1 MKKQLSQE
9 LLNVFKSNLSLKNLN
24 LHEPTTEKND
34 LDNFKKCISK
44 NNIAIGNFVKK
55 FEDKISMLTKS
66 KYVVATNSGTSALHA
81 ALLSHNIGNG
91 DNVIIPSFTFI
102 ATANTVLGVNAEA
115 NFADIEDVTYGLN
128 PNLIKSKI
136 NKKTKAIIPVDI
148 GGTACDIL
156 KIKEIAQEN
165 DLIVIEDSAESL
177 GTTMNDN
184 KIGSISDISIF
195 SFCGNKV
202 LTTGEGG
209 AITTNSKEI
218 YEKIKLIRSHGR
230 LDSMNY
236 FNNPEESQYFGIGY
250 NWRMSTMTAVLGLS
264 QLSKLDKIIKMRQDN
279 AKFISS
285 KLEKFN
291 EIATPKT
298 LDNTNHI
305 FQMYTIRLKNK
316 EIRDKLHK
324 YLLTKKIFS
333 KVYFSPIHKTEFYKE
348 KYPNIDNELP
358 VTNLISSQVLTLPLY
373 PNMTNEEKNLLV
385 NSISEFFE
393 QINS

>member
-1 MKKQLSQE
+1 MKNEDWKIPLYKIYTDDEDVNLITKIIKRGSQWALGPEIEEFENE
-9 LLNVFKSNLSLKNLN
+9 L
-24 LHEPTTEKND
+24 
-34 LDNFKKCISK
+34 KKY
-44 NNIAIGNFVKK
+44 IGV
-55 FEDKISMLTKS
+55 DYCL
-66 KYVVATNSGTSALHA
+66 ALNSGTSALHA
-81 ALLSHNIGNG
+81 ALLSHDIGNG

-102 ATANTVLGVNAEA
+102 ATANTVLSVNAEA
-115 NFADIEDVTYGLN
+115 NFVDIEDVTYGLN

-156 KIKEIAQEN
+156 KIKEIAQDN
-165 DLIVIEDSAESL
+165 NLIVIEDSAESL
-177 GTTMNDN
+177 GTTVNNN
-184 KIGSISDISIF
+184 KIGSISDTSIF

-209 AITTNSKEI
+209 AIATNSKEV

-230 LDSMNY
+230 LDNINY
-236 FNNPEESQYFGIGY
+236 FNNPEESKYFGIGY
-250 NWRMSTMTAVLGLS
+250 NWRMSTITAVLGLS

-279 AKFISS
+279 AQFISS
-285 KLEKFN
+285 KLEKFK
-291 EIATPKT
+291 EIRTPKT

-324 YLLTKKIFS
+324 YLTTKKIFS

-348 KYPNIDNELP
+348 KYPNIDNELS

-393 QINS
+393 ESNF